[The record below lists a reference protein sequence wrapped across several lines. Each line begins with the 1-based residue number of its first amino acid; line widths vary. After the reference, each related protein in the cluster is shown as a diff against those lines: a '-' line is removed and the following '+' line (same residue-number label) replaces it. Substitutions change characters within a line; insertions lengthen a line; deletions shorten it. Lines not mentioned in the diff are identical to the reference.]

1 MPAVKAKELRELSD
15 AEMKERLAKLRK
27 ENFELLQKKEIGQLD
42 RPHRFRQIRREIS
55 QLMTVASQKAKAAR
69 GGNAS

>member
-15 AEMKERLAKLRK
+15 AELKERLAKLRK

-42 RPHRFRQIRREIS
+42 RPHRFRHIRREIS
-55 QLMTVASQKAKAAR
+55 QLLTLSTQKSKNEKRGKAS
-69 GGNAS
+69 